1 MATTIR
7 GLRGGGV
14 NKLRLSDTAITG
26 NSSGVDYSY
35 DPTTEKITLSGTN
48 TNASSHVLRFFTTS
62 TSGFSIPSFTVGETY
77 TLSVMLPSTMYC
89 QFVYKDANNTSRSL
103 GYILG
108 TNSFAHV
115 AFTVPSNY
123 ATFESF
129 QVYITGSA
137 TTLNTTVYFELSE
150 GSTAPTAWTP
160 YSNICPI
167 SGWTEATVTRT
178 GENIAPSDKWQV
190 GTLTNSGQTTTVPYA
205 QRTLFLPCEPN
216 TSYILKISEEKN
228 IRLFGYETNQSNPQA
243 TTFGTAVLGKEAS
256 IITGA
261 NDVFIRACVWDTD
274 TSVTLNFSDFSPVVL
289 AKDVQVYTIPIGQT
303 VYGGT
308 LDVTSGKLT
317 VDRAMQDLGALSY
330 TYTDGSAQFRST
342 TALDN
347 VLSPVD
353 SNADVHAISS
363 LYRVGKYADLASN
376 DFYLTIV
383 FQGSFAAG
391 QVWLKN
397 SNYSDP
403 NVFKTAMSGVQLCY
417 ELATPIEVDLTPT
430 EITTL
435 LGTNNIFADCGDTT
449 VNYYADTTLFV
460 NKKIAAAVAALS

>member
-1 MATTIR
+1 MSIKGFEVGGVQAKYDYESLDNIPANLVQDANYVHTDNNYTNADKTKLSGIEAQANKTTIDATLTHS
-7 GLRGGGV
+7 GQAADAKATGDAISALNAQV
-14 NKLRLSDTAITG
+14 IASMPHDTA
-26 NSSGVDYSY
+26 SGS
-35 DPTTEKITLSGTN
+35 I
-48 TNASSHVLRFFTTS
+48 ASFPDGAAMPVRD
-62 TSGFSIPSFTVGETY
+62 
-77 TLSVMLPSTMYC
+77 LSVDIEPIQAGSGDPSPDN
-89 QFVYKDANNTSRSL
+89 VR
-103 GYILG
+103 
-108 TNSFAHV
+108 
-115 AFTVPSNY
+115 
-123 ATFESF
+123 
-129 QVYITGSA
+129 
-137 TTLNTTVYFELSE
+137 
-150 GSTAPTAWTP
+150 
-160 YSNICPI
+160 PI
-167 SGWTEATVTRT
+167 SGWTEAKVTRT